1 MSRTSLGVDL
11 LDALAAEGR
20 GTVTAAEVRDRLG
33 LSPQAASNLLARL
46 VRDGFAERVR
56 RGEYILQPLG
66 ELGVSAV
73 AGDRLAEAVVLAVG
87 DRAHRIC
94 YRTALHEHGLLTR
107 PGRAIQ
113 VAVDRRLRVH
123 SLGSRPLESI
133 IEDPDR
139 IGVGAGPLDGARISS
154 VERALLE
161 SAQVPRRV
169 GGIATVAEALAAG
182 EPRATRLKSLASEL
196 GLEVGLRRLVSLDDL
211 LRIDRLRSVRLPRRD
226 GRPLPLDPTDTR
238 QGGFLDEAHGVLW
251 PGEPAE
257 LAEVIGQ

>member
-1 MSRTSLGVDL
+1 MTTSSLGMDL

-20 GTVTAAEVRDRLG
+20 SATTAAEVRERLG

-56 RGEYILQPLG
+56 RGEYILHPLG

-73 AGDRLAEAVVLAVG
+73 AGDRLAEAVVLAAG

-94 YRTALHEHGLLTR
+94 YRTALHEHSLLTR

-113 VAVDRRLRVH
+113 VAVDRRLRVR
-123 SLGSRPLESI
+123 SLGGRPLESI
-133 IEDPDR
+133 IEDPER
-139 IGVGAGPLDGARISS
+139 IGVGAESLDEARISS

-161 SAQVPRRV
+161 SAQLPRRV
-169 GGIATVAEALAAG
+169 GGIATVAEALAGA
-182 EPRATRLKSLASEL
+182 EPRTTHLQSLASEL

-211 LRIDRLRSVRLPRRD
+211 VHIHRIRSVRLPRRV
-226 GRPLPLDPTDTR
+226 GRPLRLDPTDAR